1 MTEEELFMSC
11 RKGKTLHQQMLVERY
26 SSMLFTVARRYMGNA
41 YDAQDVLQDSFVKIL
56 KALKNNYKEQGK
68 AEQWMRTIVIT
79 TALNAM
85 DKSTFSMETD
95 LENASD
101 IAGDYPNAIA
111 TMGVHELMAL
121 VEALPEGYRQIF
133 NLSVIENYTHAEIAA
148 MLGISEST
156 SRSQLAR
163 ARKLLQEKICEQEKI
178 RL

>member
-1 MTEEELFMSC
+1 
-11 RKGKTLHQQMLVERY
+11 
-26 SSMLFTVARRYMGNA
+26 
-41 YDAQDVLQDSFVKIL
+41 
-56 KALKNNYKEQGK
+56 
-68 AEQWMRTIVIT
+68 
-79 TALNAM
+79 
-85 DKSTFSMETD
+85 
-95 LENASD
+95 
-101 IAGDYPNAIA
+101 
-111 TMGVHELMAL
+111 MAL